1 MFINKNKWEQ
11 LIVYYVLILTPFA
24 ILIYSTKQKL
34 INNNWF
40 VFFLF
45 FYVLVY
51 RTVTDYF
58 RLRGKN
64 AIGKNRFWKLLIPG
78 TRITYF
84 RELYFL

>member
-11 LIVYYVLILTPFA
+11 LIVYYVLIFTPFA

-34 INNNWF
+34 INNDWF
-40 VFFLF
+40 VFLLF

-58 RLRGKN
+58 RLRSKN
-64 AIGKNRFWKLLIPG
+64 AIGKNKFWRLLLPG
-78 TRITYF
+78 
-84 RELYFL
+84 EK